1 MNALDCCSYQ
11 VHVCTCNWDDGG
23 NTTARR
29 HLDANY
35 AFPIRLGKGDAQGKR
50 IHRSGTLKVAVQGI
64 RMVALAPNYRHNSL
78 LAAIAVPFASLA
90 LLAVPAAFAVVA
102 PAVVVAAVVAAAVAV
117 PVHQQLQSDQIG
129 LFVLLTS
136 CQVELAA
143 LTAFQQ
149 EMMLKRMQRQ
159 Y

>member
-1 MNALDCCSYQ
+1 
-11 VHVCTCNWDDGG
+11 VCTCNWDDGG

-35 AFPIRLGKGDAQGKR
+35 TFPIRLGKGDAQGKR

-64 RMVALAPNYRHNSL
+64 RMVVLAPNYRHNAL

-90 LLAVPAAFAVVA
+90 LSAVAAFAVVA
-102 PAVVVAAVVAAAVAV
+102 AVVVAAAVAAAVAV

-129 LFVLLTS
+129 FVLLTS

-149 EMMLKRMQRQ
+149 EMMWKMQRR

>member
-1 MNALDCCSYQ
+1 
-11 VHVCTCNWDDGG
+11 VCTCNWDDGG

-29 HLDANY
+29 YLDANY
-35 AFPIRLGKGDAQGKR
+35 AFPIRLGKGDAQGER

-64 RMVALAPNYRHNSL
+64 RMVALAPNYRHNAL
-78 LAAIAVPFASLA
+78 LAAIAVPSASLA
-90 LLAVPAAFAVVA
+90 LSAVAAFT
-102 PAVVVAAVVAAAVAV
+102 VVAAVVAAAVAV

-129 LFVLLTS
+129 FVLLTS

-149 EMMLKRMQRQ
+149 EMMWKRMQRR

>member
-1 MNALDCCSYQ
+1 
-11 VHVCTCNWDDGG
+11 
-23 NTTARR
+23 
-29 HLDANY
+29 
-35 AFPIRLGKGDAQGKR
+35 
-50 IHRSGTLKVAVQGI
+50 
-64 RMVALAPNYRHNSL
+64 MVALAPNYRHNAL

-90 LLAVPAAFAVVA
+90 LLAVAAFAVVA

-129 LFVLLTS
+129 FVLLTS

-149 EMMLKRMQRQ
+149 EMMWKRMQCR

>member
-1 MNALDCCSYQ
+1 
-11 VHVCTCNWDDGG
+11 
-23 NTTARR
+23 
-29 HLDANY
+29 
-35 AFPIRLGKGDAQGKR
+35 
-50 IHRSGTLKVAVQGI
+50 
-64 RMVALAPNYRHNSL
+64 MVALAPNYRHNAL

-90 LLAVPAAFAVVA
+90 LSAVAAFAVVA

-129 LFVLLTS
+129 FVLLTS

-149 EMMLKRMQRQ
+149 EMMWKMQRR

>member
-1 MNALDCCSYQ
+1 
-11 VHVCTCNWDDGG
+11 
-23 NTTARR
+23 
-29 HLDANY
+29 
-35 AFPIRLGKGDAQGKR
+35 
-50 IHRSGTLKVAVQGI
+50 
-64 RMVALAPNYRHNSL
+64 MVALAPNYRHNAL

-90 LLAVPAAFAVVA
+90 LSAVAAFA
-102 PAVVVAAVVAAAVAV
+102 VVAAVVAAAVAV

-129 LFVLLTS
+129 FVLLTS

-149 EMMLKRMQRQ
+149 EMMCWKMQRR

>member
-1 MNALDCCSYQ
+1 MNAVDCCSSQ
-11 VHVCTCNWDDGG
+11 VHLRTCNGDDGG

-35 AFPIRLGKGDAQGKR
+35 AFPIHLGKGDAHGEC
-50 IHRSGTLKVAVQGI
+50 IHQSGTLKVAVQGI
-64 RMVALAPNYRHNSL
+64 RIVALAPNDRHYE
-78 LAAIAVPFASLA
+78 AVDEIRVPFLLLA
-90 LLAVPAAFAVVA
+90 LLAVAAFC
-102 PAVVVAAVVAAAVAV
+102 VVAAAVAV
-117 PVHQQLQSDQIG
+117 SVHQQLQSDQIG
-129 LFVLLTS
+129 FVLLTS

-149 EMMLKRMQRQ
+149 EMMCWKMQRR

>member
-23 NTTARR
+23 NTTAQR

-64 RMVALAPNYRHNSL
+64 RMVALAPNYRHNAL

-90 LLAVPAAFAVVA
+90 LSAVAAFA
-102 PAVVVAAVVAAAVAV
+102 VVAAVVAAAVAV

-129 LFVLLTS
+129 FVLLTS

-149 EMMLKRMQRQ
+149 EMMCWKMQRR

>member
-90 LLAVPAAFAVVA
+90 LSAVAAFA
-102 PAVVVAAVVAAAVAV
+102 VVAAVVAAAVAAAVAV
-117 PVHQQLQSDQIG
+117 PVHRQQLQSDQIG
-129 LFVLLTS
+129 FVLLTS

-149 EMMLKRMQRQ
+149 EMMWKMQRR

>member
-11 VHVCTCNWDDGG
+11 VHVCTCNWGDGG

-90 LLAVPAAFAVVA
+90 LSAVAAFT
-102 PAVVVAAVVAAAVAV
+102 VVAAVVAAAVAAAVAV
-117 PVHQQLQSDQIG
+117 PVHRQQLQSDQIG
-129 LFVLLTS
+129 FVLLTS
-136 CQVELAA
+136 CQVELVA

-149 EMMLKRMQRQ
+149 EMMWKRMQRR

>member
-1 MNALDCCSYQ
+1 
-11 VHVCTCNWDDGG
+11 
-23 NTTARR
+23 
-29 HLDANY
+29 LDANY
-35 AFPIRLGKGDAQGKR
+35 TFPIRLGKGDAQGKR

-64 RMVALAPNYRHNSL
+64 CMVALAPNYRHNSL

-90 LLAVPAAFAVVA
+90 LSAAVAAFA
-102 PAVVVAAVVAAAVAV
+102 VVAAVVAAAVAAAVAV
-117 PVHQQLQSDQIG
+117 PVHRQQLQSDQIG
-129 LFVLLTS
+129 FVLLTS

-149 EMMLKRMQRQ
+149 EMMWKRMQRR

>member
-1 MNALDCCSYQ
+1 
-11 VHVCTCNWDDGG
+11 
-23 NTTARR
+23 
-29 HLDANY
+29 
-35 AFPIRLGKGDAQGKR
+35 
-50 IHRSGTLKVAVQGI
+50 
-64 RMVALAPNYRHNSL
+64 MVALAPNYRHNAL
-78 LAAIAVPFASLA
+78 LAAIAVPFAASLA
-90 LLAVPAAFAVVA
+90 LLAVAAFAVVA

-129 LFVLLTS
+129 FVLLTS

-149 EMMLKRMQRQ
+149 EMMCWKMQRR

>member
-1 MNALDCCSYQ
+1 
-11 VHVCTCNWDDGG
+11 
-23 NTTARR
+23 
-29 HLDANY
+29 
-35 AFPIRLGKGDAQGKR
+35 
-50 IHRSGTLKVAVQGI
+50 
-64 RMVALAPNYRHNSL
+64 MVALAPNYRHNAL
-78 LAAIAVPFASLA
+78 LAEIAVPFASLA
-90 LLAVPAAFAVVA
+90 LLAAAAFAVVA

-129 LFVLLTS
+129 FVLLTS

-149 EMMLKRMQRQ
+149 EMMCWKMQRR

>member
-1 MNALDCCSYQ
+1 MNAVDCCSYQ

-64 RMVALAPNYRHNSL
+64 CMVALAPNYRHNSL

-90 LLAVPAAFAVVA
+90 LSAVAAFAVVA
-102 PAVVVAAVVAAAVAV
+102 AAVAAAVAV
-117 PVHQQLQSDQIG
+117 PVHRQQLQSDQIG
-129 LFVLLTS
+129 FVLLTS

-149 EMMLKRMQRQ
+149 EMMWKRMQRR

>member
-1 MNALDCCSYQ
+1 MDESAGLAEGTPPLVERMNALDCCSYQ

-35 AFPIRLGKGDAQGKR
+35 AFPIGLGKGDAQGKR

-90 LLAVPAAFAVVA
+90 LSAVAAFA
-102 PAVVVAAVVAAAVAV
+102 VVAAVVAAAVAAAVAV
-117 PVHQQLQSDQIG
+117 PVQQQFQSEQ
-129 LFVLLTS
+129 
-136 CQVELAA
+136 
-143 LTAFQQ
+143 
-149 EMMLKRMQRQ
+149 
-159 Y
+159 

>member
-35 AFPIRLGKGDAQGKR
+35 AFPIRLGKGDAQGER

-64 RMVALAPNYRHNSL
+64 RMVALSPNYRHNAL
-78 LAAIAVPFASLA
+78 LVAIAVPFASLA
-90 LLAVPAAFAVVA
+90 LLAVPAFAVVA
-102 PAVVVAAVVAAAVAV
+102 SAVVVAAVAV

-129 LFVLLTS
+129 FVLLTS

-143 LTAFQQ
+143 LTASQQ
-149 EMMLKRMQRQ
+149 EMMWKM
-159 Y
+159 